1 MLALARPMSRRRP
14 PSLFARCL
22 VAAVVAACADDAG
35 TGTGAQAG
43 SGAGT
48 GAGGSGGQGGAP
60 TSTSTGI
67 DLTTTSTGGSLPQS
81 FSVQGLV
88 VDEDDEPLEGALVLQ
103 GGGDIQLQTG
113 PDGAFEVTL
122 TQAIP
127 GYVTVVA
134 AKIGYRSAG
143 LELIE
148 LPDEPVV
155 LKLFSIEAPD
165 NQAYKFLEPGVGDHA
180 ADNKTSFCGHC
191 HTTFAAQFQ
200 TSAHARS
207 VRSPIVQD
215 LYAGVATA
223 ASSAADCAA
232 VGGVRKNGAV
242 PGEPGSSTLRCYVG
256 DGVLP
261 DLNDECGGAAQ
272 PACDDPAL
280 PMAQKPKAFGA
291 CADCHGFG
299 MDGPSGGRD
308 LLEAEGVGYDN
319 GVHCDACHH
328 IRDIDLDAP
337 AGAGGRLVLQRPRE
351 TIDGQIGSPIRP
363 AMFGPLPDVPNP
375 FMGGSYQPK
384 FTTSEL
390 CAGCHQHEQAAL
402 VPDAEL
408 APRFA
413 AGLPVHSTFEEFSLG
428 PYPALGFE
436 CQSCHMPPV
445 DGMFNSIDVASADV
459 AGLANGFGRDPQR
472 NRSHA
477 FIGPLTK
484 IPAVP
489 RLIDGALSVEI
500 DASIA
505 ADTLS
510 VDVALTNVGCGHA
523 IPTGEPLRAVVLV
536 VDATACDVPLT
547 PTGGLL
553 IPDVGGARATGAV
566 GPGLSFAGTTLT
578 WAAAAESAAPGMRVR
593 VVRPTGTFWDY
604 DGVGLFDGDSLTPS
618 EKGVE
623 RLQPIGEAEVLA
635 LAGDDLELDAA
646 LAVAAGDVVYLVDD
660 PPSGFLDGDPSS
672 ALAGAAGAVFA
683 RVLVDPDGR
692 RMVPHHRAI
701 DIASDTRIGPQRT
714 TTTDH
719 VFAVPPGC
727 TDALI
732 TATVLYRPLPLAL
745 ADERR
750 WQGSDA
756 IIAVETR
763 SLP

>member
-1 MLALARPMSRRRP
+1 
-14 PSLFARCL
+14 
-22 VAAVVAACADDAG
+22 
-35 TGTGAQAG
+35 
-43 SGAGT
+43 
-48 GAGGSGGQGGAP
+48 
-60 TSTSTGI
+60 
-67 DLTTTSTGGSLPQS
+67 
-81 FSVQGLV
+81 
-88 VDEDDEPLEGALVLQ
+88 
-103 GGGDIQLQTG
+103 
-113 PDGAFEVTL
+113 
-122 TQAIP
+122 
-127 GYVTVVA
+127 
-134 AKIGYRSAG
+134 
-143 LELIE
+143 
-148 LPDEPVV
+148 
-155 LKLFSIEAPD
+155 
-165 NQAYKFLEPGVGDHA
+165 
-180 ADNKTSFCGHC
+180 
-191 HTTFAAQFQ
+191 
-200 TSAHARS
+200 
-207 VRSPIVQD
+207 
-215 LYAGVATA
+215 
-223 ASSAADCAA
+223 
-232 VGGVRKNGAV
+232 
-242 PGEPGSSTLRCYVG
+242 
-256 DGVLP
+256 
-261 DLNDECGGAAQ
+261 
-272 PACDDPAL
+272 
-280 PMAQKPKAFGA
+280 
-291 CADCHGFG
+291 
-299 MDGPSGGRD
+299 
-308 LLEAEGVGYDN
+308 
-319 GVHCDACHH
+319 
-328 IRDIDLDAP
+328 
-337 AGAGGRLVLQRPRE
+337 
-351 TIDGQIGSPIRP
+351 
-363 AMFGPLPDVPNP
+363 MFGPLPDVPNP